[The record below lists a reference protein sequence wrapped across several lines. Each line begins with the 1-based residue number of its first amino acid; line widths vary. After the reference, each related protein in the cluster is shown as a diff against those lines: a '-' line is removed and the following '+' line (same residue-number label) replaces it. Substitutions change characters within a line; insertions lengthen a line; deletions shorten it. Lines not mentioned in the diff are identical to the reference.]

1 MWVTAFCP
9 ALVAATKG
17 SQAICGNPSH
27 LSRPRSLAHAA
38 PVVRCNHAGNKHA
51 GGELPPD
58 DHGPGR
64 PSEGLGRPLPAP
76 EQEVVDALVKFYEAV
91 QASDMDAMRDVWLP
105 ASDAISV
112 AHPFRGLAVGR
123 DQVLATWGAMFALG
137 RVVDVDVEIVR
148 VEVSTNMAWCV
159 AIQHLT
165 TKRANETIGGKR
177 ISTNIFQ
184 MWKGHWKMVYHGAA
198 PVLLEDASEA
208 PDDPDGA
215 SGGRTGV

>member
-1 MWVTAFCP
+1 MRVTAFCP
-9 ALVAATKG
+9 APPAATKG
-17 SQAICGNPSH
+17 S
-27 LSRPRSLAHAA
+27 LAHSCTPSRLARLRPLTRAA
-38 PVVRCNHAGNKHA
+38 PVVRCNHAANQQA
-51 GGELPPD
+51 GGDLRPD

-64 PSEGLGRPLPAP
+64 PSESSGRPRPTP
-76 EQEVVDALVKFYEAV
+76 EQEVVDALATFYEAV

-112 AHPFRGLAVGR
+112 AHPFHGLAVGR
-123 DQVLATWGAMFALG
+123 DQVLATWEAMFALG

-159 AIQHLT
+159 AVQHLT

-184 MWKGHWKMVYHGAA
+184 IWKGHWKMVYHGAA
-198 PVLLEDASEA
+198 PVLLEDASGA
-208 PDDPDGA
+208 PDGPGRA
-215 SGGRTGV
+215 SGGGTGV